1 MLFTE
6 KRRINV
12 EFLTTLKGIVALIKD
27 PGQTESV
34 FDIEDSLRNTK
45 ATQLMVEYVKSK
57 PGVAQ
62 IVQERYTPPP
72 VDLDALLKCPQD
84 SLGYAYASY
93 LKNAGFDPNFYRK
106 PAGDDEIGYIC
117 LRLRQTHDIWH
128 VITDFGAD
136 EIEEIGLKAFELAQT
151 HRTMSAILIS
161 GGMLK
166 TLFNQPENLERLLD
180 RIAVG
185 YRMGAKAK
193 PFLAQKWEE
202 HWDKSLAEWRDE
214 LGVQPTPVYVP

>member
-1 MLFTE
+1 MLSSE

-12 EFLTTLKGIVALIKD
+12 EFLTTLKGMVALIKD
-27 PGQTESV
+27 PGKTESV
-34 FDIEDSLRNTK
+34 FDIEDSLRHTK
-45 ATQLMVEYVKSK
+45 ATQIMVEYVKSK

-62 IVQERYTPPP
+62 IVEQRYTPPP

-93 LKNAGFDPNFYRK
+93 LTKAGFDPNFYRK
-106 PAGDDEIGYIC
+106 PVGDDDISYIF
-117 LRLRQTHDIWH
+117 LRIRQTHDIWH
-128 VITDFGAD
+128 VLTNFGAD

-151 HRTMSAILIS
+151 HRTMSAVLIS

-166 TLFNQPENLERLLD
+166 MLFNQPENLERLLD

-202 HWDKSLAEWRDE
+202 HWDKPVAQWRAE
-214 LGVQPTPVYVP
+214 LGVEPTPVYVP

>member
-1 MLFTE
+1 MLARE
-6 KRRINV
+6 KSRINI
-12 EFLTTLKGIVALIKD
+12 EFLTTLKSIVALIKD
-27 PGQTESV
+27 PAQTESV

-45 ATQLMVEYVKSK
+45 ATQLMVEYIKSQ
-57 PGVAQ
+57 PGVAE
-62 IVQERYTPPP
+62 IVEKRYTPAP
-72 VDLDALLKCPQD
+72 VDIDALLKCPQD

-93 LKNAGFDPNFYRK
+93 LTEAGFDPNFYRK
-106 PAGDDEIGYIC
+106 PAGDDEIDYIF
-117 LRLRQTHDIWH
+117 LRIRQTHDIWH
-128 VITDFGAD
+128 VMTGFGAD
-136 EIEEIGLKAFELAQT
+136 EVEELGLKAFELAQT
-151 HRTMSAILIS
+151 HRTMSAVLTS

-202 HWDKSLAEWRDE
+202 YWDKSLAEWRAE
-214 LGVQPTPVYVP
+214 LRVEPTPVYVP